1 MIIEVIG
8 KNGFTPS
15 AANREYAEKKL
26 KKLET
31 FFGADNDLKALVV
44 CKVYSKQMHKVEITI
59 PTKNLMMRAE
69 CSEQDLYAA
78 IDRAVDKLLQ
88 QVRKYK
94 TRVKSKLDKEGIK
107 TQIPQDAFDAEDLEH
122 ELSAEKVVRNK
133 EIELE
138 PMTLDEA
145 ISQMEL
151 LGHDFFVY
159 LDKNTHKT
167 NILYLRKDGNYANI
181 ETK

>member
-1 MIIEVIG
+1 MKIEVIG

-15 AANREYAEKKL
+15 PANKEYAVKKL
-26 KKLET
+26 HKLED
-31 FFGADNDLKALVV
+31 FFGEDSNLKAVVV
-44 CKVYSKQMHKVEITI
+44 CKVYKTMHKVEVTI
-59 PTKNLMMRAE
+59 PTKNLIMRAE
-69 CSEQDLYAA
+69 CCERDLYAA
-78 IDRAVDKLLQ
+78 IDRSVDKLLQ

-107 TQIPQDAFDAEDLEH
+107 SQIKDDFDAENLQQEMNADRL
-122 ELSAEKVVRNK
+122 VRTK
-133 EIELE
+133 EVELE
-138 PMTLDEA
+138 PLSLEEA

-151 LGHDFFVY
+151 LGHDFFIY
-159 LDKNTHKT
+159 LDKTTHKT

>member
-1 MIIEVIG
+1 MKIEVIG

-26 KKLET
+26 SKLND
-31 FFGADNDLKALVV
+31 FFGEENNLKALVV
-44 CKVYSKQMHKVEITI
+44 CKVYKQMHKVEITI
-59 PTKNLMMRAE
+59 PAKNLIMRAE

-78 IDRAVDKLLQ
+78 IDKSVDKLLQ

-107 TQIPQDAFDAEDLEH
+107 HQITAELDVENLEH
-122 ELSAEKVVRNK
+122 EITAEKIVKNK

-138 PMTLDEA
+138 PMTLEEA
-145 ISQMEL
+145 VSQMEL

-159 LDKNTHKT
+159 LDKQTHKT

>member
-15 AANREYAEKKL
+15 VANREYAEKKL
-26 KKLET
+26 KKLND
-31 FFGADNDLKALVV
+31 FFGSDNELRALVV
-44 CKVYSKQMHKVEITI
+44 CKVYKQMHKVEITI
-59 PTKNLMMRAE
+59 PTKNLTMRAE

-78 IDRAVDKLLQ
+78 IDRVVDKLLQ

-107 TQIPQDAFDAEDLEH
+107 TQIPAEDFDAENLEH

-133 EIELE
+133 EIELV
-138 PMTLDEA
+138 PMTLEEA

-159 LDKNTHKT
+159 LDKQTHKT
-167 NILYLRKDGNYANI
+167 NILYLREDGNYANI

>member
-1 MIIEVIG
+1 MKIEVIG

-26 KKLET
+26 KKLND
-31 FFGADNDLKALVV
+31 FFGEESSLKALVV
-44 CKVYSKQMHKVEITI
+44 CKVYKQMHKVEITI
-59 PTKNLMMRAE
+59 PTKNLTMRAE

-78 IDRAVDKLLQ
+78 IDRVVDKLLQ

-107 TQIPQDAFDAEDLEH
+107 HQIPAELDVENLEH
-122 ELSAEKVVRNK
+122 EMTAERIVKNK

-138 PMTLDEA
+138 PMTLEEA

-159 LDKNTHKT
+159 LDKQTHKT
-167 NILYLRKDGNYANI
+167 NIIYLREDGNYANI

>member
-1 MIIEVIG
+1 MKIEVIG

-26 KKLET
+26 RKLED
-31 FFGADNDLKALVV
+31 FFGADNELKALVV
-44 CKVYSKQMHKVEITI
+44 CKVYGKQIHKVEITI

-78 IDRAVDKLLQ
+78 IDKSVDKLLQ

-107 TQIPQDAFDAEDLEH
+107 TQIPADAFDAEELEQ
-122 ELSAEKVVRNK
+122 EINAEKVVKNK
-133 EIELE
+133 EIELV

-151 LGHDFFVY
+151 LGHDFFIY
-159 LDKNTHKT
+159 LDKQTYKT

>member
-15 AANREYAEKKL
+15 VANREYAEKKL
-26 KKLET
+26 KKLND
-31 FFGADNDLKALVV
+31 FFGSDNELRALVV
-44 CKVYSKQMHKVEITI
+44 CKVYKQMHKVEITI
-59 PTKNLMMRAE
+59 PTKNLTMRAE

-78 IDRAVDKLLQ
+78 IDRVVDKLLQ

-107 TQIPQDAFDAEDLEH
+107 TQIPAEDFDAENLEH
-122 ELSAEKVVRNK
+122 EIGAEKIVRNK
-133 EIELE
+133 QVELE
-138 PMTLDEA
+138 PMTLEEA

-167 NILYLRKDGNYANI
+167 NVLYLRKDGNYANI

>member
-15 AANREYAEKKL
+15 VANREYAEKKL
-26 KKLET
+26 KKLND
-31 FFGADNDLKALVV
+31 FFGSDNELRALVV
-44 CKVYSKQMHKVEITI
+44 CKVYKQMHKVEITI
-59 PTKNLMMRAE
+59 PTKNLTMRAE

-78 IDRAVDKLLQ
+78 IDRVVDKLLQ

-107 TQIPQDAFDAEDLEH
+107 HQIPVELDVENLEH
-122 ELSAEKVVRNK
+122 EMTAERIVKNK

-138 PMTLDEA
+138 PMTLEEA

-159 LDKNTHKT
+159 LDKQTHKT

>member
-1 MIIEVIG
+1 MKIEVIG

-26 KKLET
+26 KKLND
-31 FFGADNDLKALVV
+31 FFGEENNLRALVV
-44 CKVYSKQMHKVEITI
+44 CKVYKQMHKVEITI
-59 PTKNLMMRAE
+59 PAKNLIMRAE

-78 IDRAVDKLLQ
+78 IDKSVDKLLQ

-107 TQIPQDAFDAEDLEH
+107 HQIPIGLDVDDLEH
-122 ELSAEKVVRNK
+122 EITAEKIVKNK

-138 PMTLDEA
+138 PMTLEEA
-145 ISQMEL
+145 MSQMEL

-159 LDKNTHKT
+159 LDKQTRKT
-167 NILYLRKDGNYANI
+167 NILYLREDGNYANI
-181 ETK
+181 ETN

>member
-15 AANREYAEKKL
+15 VANREYAEKKL
-26 KKLET
+26 KKLND
-31 FFGADNDLKALVV
+31 FFGSDNELRALVV
-44 CKVYSKQMHKVEITI
+44 CKVYKQMHKVEITI
-59 PTKNLMMRAE
+59 PTKNLTMRAE

-78 IDRAVDKLLQ
+78 IDRVVDKLLQ

-107 TQIPQDAFDAEDLEH
+107 HQIPAELDVENLEH
-122 ELSAEKVVRNK
+122 EMTAERIVKNK

-138 PMTLDEA
+138 PMTLEEA
-145 ISQMEL
+145 ISQMEV

-159 LDKNTHKT
+159 LDKQTHKT
-167 NILYLRKDGNYANI
+167 NIIYLREDGNYANI

>member
-1 MIIEVIG
+1 MKIEVIG

-26 KKLET
+26 KKLND
-31 FFGADNDLKALVV
+31 FFGEESNLRALVV
-44 CKVYSKQMHKVEITI
+44 CKVYKQMHKVEITI
-59 PTKNLMMRAE
+59 PAKNLIMRAE
-69 CSEQDLYAA
+69 CCEQDLYAA
-78 IDRAVDKLLQ
+78 IDKSVDKLLQ

-107 TQIPQDAFDAEDLEH
+107 HQINPEFDAEALEH
-122 ELSAEKVVRNK
+122 EITGENIVKNK
-133 EIELE
+133 KIELE
-138 PMTLDEA
+138 PMTLEEA
-145 ISQMEL
+145 ITQMEL

-159 LDKNTHKT
+159 LDKQTYKT

>member
-15 AANREYAEKKL
+15 VANREYAEKKL
-26 KKLET
+26 KKLND
-31 FFGADNDLKALVV
+31 FFGSDNELRALVV
-44 CKVYSKQMHKVEITI
+44 CKVYKQMHKVEITI
-59 PTKNLMMRAE
+59 PTKNLTMRAE

-78 IDRAVDKLLQ
+78 IDRVVDKLLQ

-107 TQIPQDAFDAEDLEH
+107 HQIPVELDVENLEH
-122 ELSAEKVVRNK
+122 EMTAERIVKNK

-138 PMTLDEA
+138 PMTLEEA

-159 LDKNTHKT
+159 LDKQTHKT
-167 NILYLRKDGNYANI
+167 NILYLREDGNYANI

>member
-15 AANREYAEKKL
+15 VANREYAEKKL
-26 KKLET
+26 KKLND
-31 FFGADNDLKALVV
+31 FFGSDNELRALVV
-44 CKVYSKQMHKVEITI
+44 CKVYKQMHKVEITI
-59 PTKNLMMRAE
+59 PAKNLMMRAE

-78 IDRAVDKLLQ
+78 IDKTVDKLLQ

-107 TQIPQDAFDAEDLEH
+107 HQIPADLDVENLEH
-122 ELSAEKVVRNK
+122 EITAGNVVKNK
-133 EIELE
+133 QIELE

-159 LDKNTHKT
+159 LDKQTHKI
-167 NILYLRKDGNYANI
+167 NVLYLRKDGNYANI

>member
-1 MIIEVIG
+1 MKIEVIG

-15 AANREYAEKKL
+15 PANKEYAVKKL
-26 KKLET
+26 HKLED
-31 FFGADNDLKALVV
+31 FFGEDSNLKAVVV
-44 CKVYSKQMHKVEITI
+44 CKVYKTMHKVEVTI
-59 PTKNLMMRAE
+59 PTKNLIMRAE
-69 CSEQDLYAA
+69 CCEQDLYAA
-78 IDRAVDKLLQ
+78 IDKAVDKLLQ

-107 TQIPQDAFDAEDLEH
+107 SQIKDDFDAENLQQEITADRL
-122 ELSAEKVVRNK
+122 VRTK
-133 EIELE
+133 EVELE
-138 PMTLDEA
+138 PLSLDEA

-151 LGHDFFVY
+151 LGHDFFIY
-159 LDKNTHKT
+159 LDKTTHKT

>member
-15 AANREYAEKKL
+15 VANREYAEKKL
-26 KKLET
+26 KKLND
-31 FFGADNDLKALVV
+31 FFGSDNELRALVV
-44 CKVYSKQMHKVEITI
+44 CKVYKQMHKVEITI
-59 PTKNLMMRAE
+59 PTKNLTMRAE

-78 IDRAVDKLLQ
+78 IDRVVDKLLQ

-107 TQIPQDAFDAEDLEH
+107 HQIPVELDVENLEH
-122 ELSAEKVVRNK
+122 EMTAERIVKNK

-138 PMTLDEA
+138 PMTLEEA

-159 LDKNTHKT
+159 LDKQTHKT
-167 NILYLRKDGNYANI
+167 NIIYLREDGNYANI

>member
-1 MIIEVIG
+1 MKIEVIG

-26 KKLET
+26 RKLND
-31 FFGADNDLKALVV
+31 FFGEDNDLRALVV
-44 CKVYSKQMHKVEITI
+44 CKVYNKQIHKVEITI
-59 PTKNLMMRAE
+59 PTKNLTMRAE

-78 IDRAVDKLLQ
+78 IDVAVDKLLQ

-107 TQIPQDAFDAEDLEH
+107 TQIPVDSLDVENLEH

-133 EIELE
+133 EIELV
-138 PMTLDEA
+138 PMTLEEA

-159 LDKNTHKT
+159 LDKQTHKT
-167 NILYLRKDGNYANI
+167 NVLYLRKDGN
-181 ETK
+181 

>member
-1 MIIEVIG
+1 MKIEVIG

-15 AANREYAEKKL
+15 PANREYAEKKL
-26 KKLET
+26 RKLED
-31 FFGADNDLKALVV
+31 FFGEESTLKALVV
-44 CKVYSKQMHKVEITI
+44 CKVYKQMHKVEITV
-59 PTKNLMMRAE
+59 PAKNLIMRAE
-69 CSEQDLYAA
+69 CCEQDLYAA
-78 IDRAVDKLLQ
+78 IDKSIDKLLQ

-107 TQIPQDAFDAEDLEH
+107 HQIPAELDVEDLEH
-122 ELSAEKVVRNK
+122 EITAEKIVKNK

-138 PMTLDEA
+138 PMTMEEA

-159 LDKNTHKT
+159 LDKQTHKT
-167 NILYLRKDGNYANI
+167 NVIYLREDGNYANI

>member
-1 MIIEVIG
+1 MKIEVIG

-15 AANREYAEKKL
+15 PANKEYAVKKL
-26 KKLET
+26 HKLED
-31 FFGADNDLKALVV
+31 FFGEDSNLKAVVV
-44 CKVYSKQMHKVEITI
+44 CKVYKTMHKVEVTI
-59 PTKNLMMRAE
+59 PTKNLIMRAE
-69 CSEQDLYAA
+69 CCEQDLYAA
-78 IDRAVDKLLQ
+78 IDRSVDKLLQ

-107 TQIPQDAFDAEDLEH
+107 SQIKDDFDAENLQQEMNADRL
-122 ELSAEKVVRNK
+122 VRTK
-133 EIELE
+133 EVELE
-138 PMTLDEA
+138 PLSLEEA

-151 LGHDFFVY
+151 LGHDFFIY
-159 LDKNTHKT
+159 LDKTTHKT

>member
-1 MIIEVIG
+1 MKIEVIG

-15 AANREYAEKKL
+15 PANKEYAVKKL
-26 KKLET
+26 RKLED
-31 FFGADNDLKALVV
+31 FFGEDSNLKAVVV
-44 CKVYSKQMHKVEITI
+44 CKVYKTMHKVEVTI
-59 PTKNLMMRAE
+59 PTKNLIMRAE
-69 CSEQDLYAA
+69 CCEQDLYAA

-107 TQIPQDAFDAEDLEH
+107 SQIPDDFDAENLQQEITADRL
-122 ELSAEKVVRNK
+122 VRTK
-133 EIELE
+133 EVELE
-138 PMTLDEA
+138 PLTLDEA

-151 LGHDFFVY
+151 LGHDFFIY
-159 LDKNTHKT
+159 LDKTTHKT

>member
-15 AANREYAEKKL
+15 VANREYAEKKL
-26 KKLET
+26 KKLND
-31 FFGADNDLKALVV
+31 FFGSDNELRALVV
-44 CKVYSKQMHKVEITI
+44 CKVYKQMHKVEITI
-59 PTKNLMMRAE
+59 PTKNLTMRAE

-78 IDRAVDKLLQ
+78 IDRVVDKLLQ

-107 TQIPQDAFDAEDLEH
+107 HQIPAELDVENLEH
-122 ELSAEKVVRNK
+122 EMTAERIVKNK

-138 PMTLDEA
+138 PMTLEEA

-159 LDKNTHKT
+159 LDKQTHKT
-167 NILYLRKDGNYANI
+167 NILYLREDGNYANI

>member
-15 AANREYAEKKL
+15 VANREYAEKKL
-26 KKLET
+26 KKLND
-31 FFGADNDLKALVV
+31 FFGDENSLRALVV
-44 CKVYSKQMHKVEITI
+44 CKVYKQMHKVEITI
-59 PTKNLMMRAE
+59 PAKNLIMRAE
-69 CSEQDLYAA
+69 CSEMDLYAA

>member
-1 MIIEVIG
+1 MKVEVIG

-15 AANREYAEKKL
+15 PANKEYAVKKL
-26 KKLET
+26 QKLED
-31 FFGADNDLKALVV
+31 FFGPNTELKANVV
-44 CKVYSKQMHKVEITI
+44 CKVYKTMHKVEVTI
-59 PTKNLMMRAE
+59 PTKKLIMRAE
-69 CSEQDLYAA
+69 CSEQDLYGA
-78 IDRAVDKLLQ
+78 IDKAVDKLLQ

-94 TRVKSKLDKEGIK
+94 TRVKSKLDKEGIRS
-107 TQIPQDAFDAEDLEH
+107 QISVDDFDAENLEK
-122 ELSAEKVVRNK
+122 EMNAEKIVRNK
-133 EIELE
+133 EVQLE

-159 LDKNTHKT
+159 LDKETHKT
-167 NILYLRKDGNYANI
+167 NVLYLRKDGKYANI

>member
-1 MIIEVIG
+1 MKIEVIG

-26 KKLET
+26 KKLND
-31 FFGADNDLKALVV
+31 FFGEENNLRALVV
-44 CKVYSKQMHKVEITI
+44 CKVYKQMHKVEITI
-59 PTKNLMMRAE
+59 PAKNLIMRAE

-78 IDRAVDKLLQ
+78 IDKSVDKLLQ

-107 TQIPQDAFDAEDLEH
+107 HQIPIGLDVDDLEH
-122 ELSAEKVVRNK
+122 EITAEKIVKNK

-138 PMTLDEA
+138 PMTLEEA
-145 ISQMEL
+145 MSQMEL

-159 LDKNTHKT
+159 LDKQTRKT
-167 NILYLRKDGNYANI
+167 NILYLREDGNYANI

>member
-1 MIIEVIG
+1 M
-8 KNGFTPS
+8 
-15 AANREYAEKKL
+15 
-26 KKLET
+26 
-31 FFGADNDLKALVV
+31 
-44 CKVYSKQMHKVEITI
+44 
-59 PTKNLMMRAE
+59 
-69 CSEQDLYAA
+69 
-78 IDRAVDKLLQ
+78 LQ

-107 TQIPQDAFDAEDLEH
+107 TQIPMDSFDAENLEH
-122 ELSAEKVVRNK
+122 ELNAEKVVRNK
-133 EIELE
+133 EIELV

-159 LDKNTHKT
+159 LDKQTHKT

>member
-1 MIIEVIG
+1 MKIEVIG
-8 KNGFTPS
+8 KNGFVPS

-26 KKLET
+26 RKLED
-31 FFGADNDLKALVV
+31 FFGKDSNLNALVV
-44 CKVYSKQMHKVEITI
+44 CKVYSKQIHKVEITI
-59 PTKNLMMRAE
+59 PAKNLMMRAE

-78 IDRAVDKLLQ
+78 IDKAVDKLLQ

-107 TQIPQDAFDAEDLEH
+107 TQIPMESFDAENLEH
-122 ELSAEKVVRNK
+122 ELNAEKVVRNK
-133 EIELE
+133 EIELV

-159 LDKNTHKT
+159 LDKQTYKT